1 MSERSF
7 QPETHFWRHKLI
19 NMKRT
24 VFIYGVIAGAVVSA
38 FMTIT
43 LLIAAN
49 DDTVHTGASSMV
61 IGYLGMLI
69 SFAFIFVAIKS
80 YRDKQN
86 HGVISFG
93 KAFGMGLLIS
103 LIASTIY
110 VITWAIVYKNFLPNY
125 MDKYCAAMIEEAKTS
140 LTGAALDAKIAEV
153 NKAKDMYATPLGFT
167 LFTYAEILPVG
178 ILVSLIAALVLKRK
192 KLKVAVA

>member
-1 MSERSF
+1 MSERSY
-7 QPETHFWRHKLI
+7 QQASHFWQHKLF

-24 VFIYGVIAGAVVSA
+24 VIIYGIIAGAVVSI
-38 FMTIT
+38 FMTT
-43 LLIAAN
+43 TMLIAAR
-49 DDTVHTGASSMV
+49 DEKVHTGASSMV
-61 IGYLGMLI
+61 IGYMAMLI
-69 SFAFIFVAIKS
+69 AFTFIFVAIKS

-86 HGVISFG
+86 NGIISFG

-110 VITWAIVYKNFLPNY
+110 VITWAIVYKNFLPDY
-125 MDKYCAAMIEEAKTS
+125 MDRYCAAMIEQAKAS
-140 LTGAALDAKIAEV
+140 LSGAALQAKIAEI

-192 KLKVAVA
+192 KHKIALA